1 MNDLEWRVVPAYPEY
16 EVTEKGHVRHIA
28 TGDFVPTYMGRAKL
42 GEALHPRIRIKSNG
56 IPMPAMAVKELV
68 RGAFKHKPKVKQ
80 KATGSG
86 WRVVGS
92 PTKQAPAP
100 DFEPYKEYRRL
111 PEFPKYEISAD
122 GTLRNWWTKKKLKKI
137 QNKRTGAYSYGIHT
151 EAGKT
156 THRNPDKLLW
166 TAWPELAPPPKEK
179 DTRPRRTYSTR
190 GEWCDIPEFGGK
202 YQVHPDGH
210 VRYKTSR
217 RRLEVFEENGEK
229 CVSFFTGSGRGVI
242 EHVRTVDVL
251 VKTYCGE
258 KSE

>member
-80 KATGSG
+80 KATGTPRSST
-86 WRVVGS
+86 RTVQYN
-92 PTKQAPAP
+92 P
-100 DFEPYKEYRRL
+100 EPYKEYRRL

-122 GTLRNWWTKKKLKKI
+122 GVLRNWWTKKKLKKI

-151 EAGKT
+151 EAGKS

-166 TAWPELAPPPKEK
+166 SAWPELAPPPKEK
-179 DTRPRRTYSTR
+179 EVRPRRRYSTR
-190 GEWCDIPEFGGK
+190 GEWCDISEFNGK

-217 RRLEVFEENGEK
+217 RRLEVFEESGEK
-229 CVSFFTGSGRGVI
+229 CVSFFTGSGRGVV
-242 EHVRTVDVL
+242 EHVWPVDVL
-251 VKTYCGE
+251 VKTYCG
-258 KSE
+258 KGSE